1 MEDYRKEKHS
11 KSDRLRWNRAK
22 VENFMFLPTFARKL
36 INWLGGIIL
45 VRILFVLQLKGRCIT
60 FSNHKGSRLENETM
74 QTKQVTTNIQ
84 ILYMQVFCM
93 EIRRMYGLKIV
104 FP

>member
-36 INWLGGIIL
+36 INWLGGGHFGPDII
-45 VRILFVLQLKGRCIT
+45 CA
-60 FSNHKGSRLENETM
+60 
-74 QTKQVTTNIQ
+74 
-84 ILYMQVFCM
+84 
-93 EIRRMYGLKIV
+93 
-104 FP
+104 PA